1 MATTKKQRLFPCP
14 WVGGLISG
22 AGSAIGAGIQALTTP
37 GLRKQRQ
44 SKQKYDAWYQ
54 QNITEKNM
62 ALENQYAID
71 AENRANAYNDPSAVR
86 ARLEAAGLNPMS
98 MTQSSDGGIQGSISS
113 APSAGGGGSFS
124 PHPMSI
130 RPDFSG
136 VADAVIKGRQQDKL
150 LDAQKNLLEAQ
161 AVREYM
167 DAGLSEQRAKDIVFR
182 RENIAPLEIQ
192 NWKLRN
198 ATEEQTAIQL
208 QINNSISKIR
218 ASTASEE
225 RQLELDKLRAE
236 IDKLKQDKK
245 FAEKNGEYISAL
257 TATENE
263 LRNPR
268 KENINAHTENA
279 REESKTLRELL
290 PLKKDQIIADISS
303 ILTEIGVKETQLPKL
318 RYETWRYI
326 NNLPTGDLNAWDI
339 PWAILNGVASVANG
353 FGSDIGVPDVDDRLN
368 KNRERL
374 LKSLR
379 KKYNYSE

>member
-1 MATTKKQRLFPCP
+1 MATTKKQRLCPCP
-14 WVGGLISG
+14 WVDGLISG

-37 GLRKQRQ
+37 GLRKQRE

-98 MTQSSDGGIQGSISS
+98 MTSSSDGGIQGSISS

-167 DAGLSEQRAKDIVFR
+167 DAGLSEERAKDIVFR
-182 RENIAPLEIQ
+182 RDYVAPLEIQ

-198 ATEEQTAIQL
+198 ATEEQTAKQIE
-208 QINNSISKIR
+208 INNLISTIR
-218 ASTASEE
+218 ASTASDE

-236 IDKLKQDKK
+236 IDKLKEDKK
-245 FAEKNGEYISAL
+245 FVEKNGKYLDAL
-257 TATENE
+257 AETENE

-268 KENINAHTENA
+268 KENINAHTGNVDEDTKN
-279 REESKTLRELL
+279 KTEQR
-290 PLKKDQIIADISS
+290 S
-303 ILTEIGVKETQLPKL
+303 ILKLQKTQIQNEIYDQLEKMKL
-318 RYETWRYI
+318 TRAEVVRCMTALSRYLRGMPEDNTFDVWE
-326 NNLPTGDLNAWDI
+326 LPSAFMSMI
-339 PWAILNGVASVANG
+339 SH
-353 FGSDIGVPDVDDRLN
+353 GVPAVFMDTD
-368 KNRERL
+368 EF
-374 LKSLR
+374 LR
-379 KKYNYSE
+379 KYVLNEK